1 MGDQNFKEI
10 FPKMRNFC
18 KILKIWFL
26 EQLNKY
32 KFNHVKMNL
41 LKTFEDYSH
50 FEKCPKKH

>member
-32 KFNHVKMNL
+32 KFNHVKMKL
-41 LKTFEDYSH
+41 LNI
-50 FEKCPKKH
+50 